1 MKTKQQYY
9 TENRYYVAHTIAL
22 VILIACAIHLAQN
35 GFSWAWF
42 VITLIPIAIFVVSW
56 FSLAAAYQR
65 YMEQEIE
72 KRDWTKERLAI
83 KFGEST
89 RTDMINTEED
99 D

>member
-22 VILIACAIHLAQN
+22 VILIACAIHLGQH

-42 VITLIPIAIFVVSW
+42 VATLIPIAIFAVSW

-65 YMEQEIE
+65 YMEQEIQ
-72 KRDWTKERLAI
+72 KTNWA
-83 KFGEST
+83 ST